1 MAGNLL
7 IINGS
12 PRKEGF
18 TNTICSES
26 LKNSGFKNVAV
37 FDCYEN
43 QIKPCIACGKCA
55 EIGEC
60 VFDDLKE
67 FFDLFE
73 KTDVIVF
80 LSPIYNGGLS
90 SPLKALVDRFQ
101 VYFNLFY
108 KNEKIQPIKKRRK
121 AILLCTAGRDGED
134 EFSYVKKQLER
145 SFTILNISLTGAVLC
160 KNTDTEPDYENSLNE
175 FQTLLRRSSED
186 E

>member
-1 MAGNLL
+1 MAENLL

-12 PRKEGF
+12 PRKDGF
-18 TNTICSES
+18 TNTICADA
-26 LKNSGFKNVAV
+26 LKSVEFKNVAV

-43 QIKPCIACGKCA
+43 NIRPCIDCRKCA
-55 EIGEC
+55 EMGEC

-67 FFDLFE
+67 FFELFE

-80 LSPIYNGGLS
+80 LSPIYNGGFS
-90 SPLKALVDRFQ
+90 APLKALVDRLQ

-108 KNEKIQPIKKRRK
+108 KNGKIQQIKKRRK
-121 AILLCTAGRDGED
+121 ALLLCAAGRDGAD

-145 SFTILNISLTGAVLC
+145 SFTILNISLSGEVLC
-160 KNTDTEPDYENSLNE
+160 NNTDTHPDYENSLKE
-175 FQTLLRRSSED
+175 FQTLLKRSLED